1 MTDFKSQ
8 GVRLW
13 KRLHAAP
20 AGSLP
25 AGSITKVAVV
35 AGTGVILLFLTF
47 YVFLG
52 GGEDATVALP
62 GADVPAQSGGDFTV
76 PLQSNIRQQQQ
87 QAELERLAAERDA
100 RAAMRDGLIAGQVG
114 PLDAEIEAAGPNPD
128 TGLPYTEAEYQ
139 LREALRLE
147 AMERRVRSLRSAPV
161 AQSYRGT
168 GTGAAG
174 GPARQD
180 AGGAGEAAASPQEAT
195 AAAQEA
201 EINRLRDT
209 FTLAAQGIADSADQA
224 VADEIAR
231 LQAGGAVPALPG
243 LPAAGGLAMNP
254 GLAAALA
261 ARGGPAAAPPR
272 DYTDP
277 ARATAPDDPPGWERV
292 YEGSFLEGVLITQ
305 LSGEF
310 PGPALAMVSVPFYS
324 ADRGRVLIPRGTR
337 VVGSAAAVANADQ
350 GRLAV
355 GFHRL
360 IFPDGRW
367 VTLEFTGLNR
377 IGEGALKDQ
386 VNRHYFSTFAAVG
399 AVGILSGLTLR
410 GSNPFGGGGQS
421 FQAGVGQGLGQ
432 AATQML
438 DRFLNRLPE
447 ITIRAGHRLRIWFT
461 SDVLIPAPEG
471 EGD

>member
-47 YVFLG
+47 YAFLG

-87 QAELERLAAERDA
+87 QAEMERQARERDA
-100 RAAMRDGLIAGQVG
+100 RNAMRDGLIAGQVAELG
-114 PLDAEIEAAGPNPD
+114 AEIEAAGPNPD

-147 AMERRVRSLRSAPV
+147 AMERRTRSLRSAPV

-180 AGGAGEAAASPQEAT
+180 AGGAGEAAA
-195 AAAQEA
+195 QEA

-209 FTLAAQGIADSADQA
+209 FTLAAQGMADSADQA

-231 LQAGGAVPALPG
+231 LQAAGAVPSLPG
-243 LPAAGGLAMNP
+243 LPSAGGLAMNP
-254 GLAAALA
+254 GLDAAM
-261 ARGGPAAAPPR
+261 AAAPPR
-272 DYTDP
+272 DYSDP
-277 ARATAPDDPPGWERV
+277 PRAAAPDDPPGWERI
-292 YEGSFLEGVLITQ
+292 YEGSFLEGVLVTQ

-310 PGPALAMVSVPFYS
+310 PGPALAMVSLPFYS
-324 ADRGRVLIPRGTR
+324 ADRQRVLIPRGTR
-337 VVGSAAAVANADQ
+337 VVGSAAAVSNADQ

-367 VTLEFTGLNR
+367 VTLEFTGLNQ

-386 VNRHYFSTFAAVG
+386 INRHYFSTFAAVG

-421 FQAGVGQGLGQ
+421 FQSGVGQGLGQ

-461 SDVLIPAPEG
+461 SDVLIPVPPREG
-471 EGD
+471 G

>member
-20 AGSLP
+20 AGSL
-25 AGSITKVAVV
+25 AGGFITKVAVV
-35 AGTGVILLFLTF
+35 AGTAVILLFLTV

-52 GGEDATVALP
+52 GGDDETVALP
-62 GADVPAQSGGDFTV
+62 GANTPAQTGGDFTGA
-76 PLQSNIRQQQQ
+76 LENNIEQQQR
-87 QAELERLAAERDA
+87 QAELEQQARERDA

-147 AMERRVRSLRSAPV
+147 AMERRTRSLRSAPV
-161 AQSYRGT
+161 AQSYRTAG
-168 GTGAAG
+168 GGAASG
-174 GPARQD
+174 ALQD
-180 AGGAGEAAASPQEAT
+180 AGGAGEGAASSREAI

-201 EINRLRDT
+201 EVNRLRDT
-209 FTLAAQGIADSADQA
+209 FVLAAEGIADSADQA

-231 LQAGGAVPALPG
+231 LQAAGAVPTLPG
-243 LPAAGGLAMNP
+243 LES
-254 GLAAALA
+254 ALA
-261 ARGGPAAAPPR
+261 IAGGPADAPPR
-272 DYTDP
+272 DYSGP
-277 ARATAPDDPPGWERV
+277 PRAEAPDDPPGWERV

-367 VTLEFTGLNR
+367 VTLNFTGLNR

-432 AATQML
+432 TAMQML

-461 SDVLIPAPEG
+461 SDVFIPVPPG
-471 EGD
+471 EGG

>member
-13 KRLHAAP
+13 KRFHAAP
-20 AGSLP
+20 AGSL
-25 AGSITKVAVV
+25 AGGLITKVAVV

-47 YVFLG
+47 YVFFG

-62 GADVPAQSGGDFTV
+62 GANTPAQTGGDFTG
-76 PLQSNIRQQQQ
+76 PLESTIRQQQQ
-87 QAELERLAAERDA
+87 QAELEQQARERDA

-114 PLDAEIEAAGPNPD
+114 ALDAEIEAAGPNPD

-161 AQSYRGT
+161 AESYRPT
-168 GTGAAG
+168 RAGAAG
-174 GPARQD
+174 SGGAALQD
-180 AGGAGEAAASPQEAT
+180 TGGAGEGAASSREAI

-201 EINRLRDT
+201 EVNRLRDT
-209 FTLAAQGIADSADQA
+209 FVLAAEGIADSADQA

-231 LQAGGAVPALPG
+231 LQAAGAVPG
-243 LPAAGGLAMNP
+243 LPVAGGLAMNP
-254 GLAAALA
+254 GLDAALA

-292 YEGSFLEGVLITQ
+292 YEGSFLEGVLVTQ

-386 VNRHYFSTFAAVG
+386 INRHYFSTFAAVG

-421 FQAGVGQGLGQ
+421 FQTGVGQGLGQ
-432 AATQML
+432 AAMQML

-471 EGD
+471 EGG

>member
-47 YVFLG
+47 YAFLG

-62 GADVPAQSGGDFTV
+62 GADVPAQSGGDFTA

-87 QAELERLAAERDA
+87 QAEMERQARERDA
-100 RAAMRDGLIAGQVG
+100 RNAMRDGLIAGQVAELG
-114 PLDAEIEAAGPNPD
+114 AEIEAAGPNPD

-147 AMERRVRSLRSAPV
+147 AMERRTRSLRSAPV

-180 AGGAGEAAASPQEAT
+180 AGGAGE

-231 LQAGGAVPALPG
+231 LQAAGAVPTLPG
-243 LPAAGGLAMNP
+243 LD
-254 GLAAALA
+254 AAL
-261 ARGGPAAAPPR
+261 AAAPPR
-272 DYTDP
+272 DYSDP
-277 ARATAPDDPPGWERV
+277 PRAAAPDDPPGWERI
-292 YEGSFLEGVLITQ
+292 YEGSFLEGVLVTQ

-310 PGPALAMVSVPFYS
+310 PGPALAMVSLPFYS
-324 ADRGRVLIPRGTR
+324 ADRQRVLIPRGTR
-337 VVGSAAAVANADQ
+337 VVGSAAAVSNADQ

-367 VTLEFTGLNR
+367 VTLEFTGLNQ

-386 VNRHYFSTFAAVG
+386 INRHYFSTFAAVG

-421 FQAGVGQGLGQ
+421 FQSGVGQGLGQ

-461 SDVLIPAPEG
+461 SDVLIPVPPREG
-471 EGD
+471 G

>member
-8 GVRLW
+8 GIRLW

-47 YVFLG
+47 YAFLG

-62 GADVPAQSGGDFTV
+62 GADVPAQSGGDFTA

-87 QAELERLAAERDA
+87 QAEMERQARERDA
-100 RAAMRDGLIAGQVG
+100 RDAMRDGLIAGQVAA
-114 PLDAEIEAAGPNPD
+114 LDAEIEAAGPNPD

-147 AMERRVRSLRSAPV
+147 AMERRTRSLRSAPV

-180 AGGAGEAAASPQEAT
+180 AVGAGE

-224 VADEIAR
+224 VADEIGR
-231 LQAGGAVPALPG
+231 LQAAGAVPSLGGLPG
-243 LPAAGGLAMNP
+243 AGGLAMNP
-254 GLAAALA
+254 GLGAALD
-261 ARGGPAAAPPR
+261 AAPPR
-272 DYTDP
+272 DYSDP
-277 ARATAPDDPPGWERV
+277 PRADAPNDPPGWERI
-292 YEGSFLEGVLITQ
+292 YEGSFLEGVLVTQ

-310 PGPALAMVSVPFYS
+310 PGPALAMVSLPFYS
-324 ADRGRVLIPRGTR
+324 ADRQRVLIPRGTR
-337 VVGSAAAVANADQ
+337 VVGSAAAVSNADQ

-367 VTLEFTGLNR
+367 VALEFTGLNQ

-386 VNRHYFSTFAAVG
+386 INRHYFSTFAAVG

-421 FQAGVGQGLGQ
+421 FQSGVGQGLGQ

-461 SDVLIPAPEG
+461 SDVLIPVPEG
-471 EGD
+471 EGG